1 MAHSPLVARMQSV
14 TAEQGLGRSRK
25 GRDRF
30 VVFAFAAAELLL
42 EADLRGHITFAEGAF
57 PARFGRPA
65 KDFLGQRLTALIAPA
80 DRPAFATALSLLAEQ
95 GRLKPAVIKLADAAA
110 TPFSVAGLRLDDGEA
125 KLVLTFAPLPRE
137 LPGGPLPGGPGLASM
152 AEEILRSG
160 EAGGPV
166 GFLELKGPA
175 GRFEPGI
182 EVNRQI
188 QAELNKQ
195 AGEGAIATELAAGRY
210 GVLPGQMP
218 FDLPSLT
225 AAVADILKDRGVRD
239 VSVGAMAV
247 GLEAEGLNQ
256 IQATR
261 ALRFALAAFARG
273 GNDALEK
280 AGFAGGL
287 AGFLDSA
294 SERATLLRRSIA
306 ERRFRMAFQPI
317 VSLTDRTPH
326 HYEALIRPLQADDT
340 AMSDPGEFVALAEAV
355 GLTEELDWAV
365 VSAVCEAAGAAGGT
379 RVACNLSGLS
389 LQSPKFR
396 EDMKTLLEN
405 TPGMAERLVVE
416 ITETAEIE
424 QEDEAVR
431 MIDLLR
437 EHKIPVC
444 LDDFGAGAAA
454 FRYLRIFKVDY
465 VKVDGIYV
473 ANALQSERDR
483 GFISAMVDLARTV
496 GAQVVAER
504 IETEEE
510 AALMLE
516 LGVRYGQGYLFGRP
530 KMELATRKAGLAWQE
545 EK

>member
-1 MAHSPLVARMQSV
+1 MGNAAPSQK
-14 TAEQGLGRSRK
+14 LGPSSRSK
-25 GRDRF
+25 DRF

-42 EADLRGHITFAEGAF
+42 EADLQGRITFAEGAF
-57 PARFGRPA
+57 RARFGRDA
-65 KDFLGQRLTALIAPA
+65 QEFLGEPVISLVTAA
-80 DRPAFATALSLLAEQ
+80 DRPPLATALALMAEQ
-95 GRLKPAVIKLADAAA
+95 GRLKPAVVKLADQEA
-110 TPFSVAGLRLDDGEA
+110 TAFSVSGLRLGGTNA
-125 KLVLTFAPLPRE
+125 KLVLTLAPLPRE
-137 LPGGPLPGGPGLASM
+137 LPGGPLPGGPGLVSL

-160 EAGGPV
+160 EPGGPV
-166 GFLELKGPA
+166 GFLELSGPA
-175 GRFEPGI
+175 GNFTPAAD
-182 EVNRQI
+182 VNKQI
-188 QAELNKQ
+188 QEKLSQ
-195 AGEGAIATELAAGRY
+195 EAGQGAIATELGDGRY
-210 GVLPGQMP
+210 GLLPGQAP
-218 FDLPSLT
+218 LDLPALT
-225 AAVADILKDRGVRD
+225 AAVAEILKDRGVQD

-247 GLEAEGLNQ
+247 GLEAEGLSPV
-256 IQATR
+256 QATR

-273 GNDALEK
+273 GNDALTK

-294 SERATLLRRSIA
+294 SERAGLLRRSIA

-317 VSLTDRTPH
+317 VALADRTPH
-326 HYEALIRPLQADDT
+326 HYEALIRPLRADD
-340 AMSDPGEFVALAEAV
+340 MAEAV

-396 EDMKTLLEN
+396 EEMRKLLEKA
-405 TPGMAERLVVE
+405 PGMADRLVVE

-424 QEDEAVR
+424 QEEEAIR
-431 MIDLLR
+431 MIALLR
-437 EHKIPVC
+437 EHNIPVC

-454 FRYLRIFKVDY
+454 FRYLRAFNVDY

-483 GFISAMVDLARTV
+483 GFIAAMVDLARTV

-504 IETEEE
+504 IETEAE

-516 LGVRYGQGYLFGRP
+516 LGVKYGQGYLFGKP
-530 KMELATRKAGLAWQE
+530 ELELAARKTGLAWQE

>member
-1 MAHSPLVARMQSV
+1 MPSAAPMQ
-14 TAEQGLGRSRK
+14 GGRLSRNS
-25 GRDRF
+25 RDRF
-30 VVFAFAAAELLL
+30 VVFAFAAAELLVETDL
-42 EADLRGHITFAEGAF
+42 EGRITFAEGAF
-57 PARFGRPA
+57 RARFGRPA
-65 KDFLGQRLTALIAPA
+65 PEFLGKPVASLVAAS
-80 DRPAFATALSLLAEQ
+80 DRPAFATALGLLLEQ
-95 GRLKPAVIKLADAAA
+95 RRLKPAVLKLADDAA
-110 TPFSVAGLRLDDGEA
+110 TAFSVAALRLDDGQS
-125 KLVLTFAPLPRE
+125 KLILTFAPLPRE
-137 LPGGPLPGGPGLASM
+137 LPGGPLPGGPGLASL
-152 AEEILRSG
+152 AEEILRAG
-160 EAGGPV
+160 EPGGPV
-166 GFLELKGPA
+166 GFLELTGPA
-175 GRFEPGI
+175 GRYVPGGD
-182 EVNRQI
+182 VNQEI

-195 AGEGAIATELAAGRY
+195 AGEGAVATELAAGRY
-210 GVLPGQMP
+210 GVLPGQAP

-225 AAVADILKDRGVRD
+225 SAVAEILKDRGVND

-256 IQATR
+256 VQATR

-294 SERATLLRRSIA
+294 SERAATLRRNIA

-317 VSLTDRTPH
+317 VSIADREPH
-326 HYEALIRPLQADDT
+326 HYEALIRPLQADDAT
-340 AMSDPGEFVALAEAV
+340 MSHPGEFVALAEAV

-405 TPGMAERLVVE
+405 TPGMADRLVVE

-424 QEDEAVR
+424 DEDEATR
-431 MIDLLR
+431 MIELLR

-454 FRYLRIFKVDY
+454 FRYLRAFKVDY

-483 GFISAMVDLARTV
+483 GFIAAMVDLARTV

-516 LGVRYGQGYLFGRP
+516 LGVRYGQGYLFGKP
-530 KMELATRKAGLAWQE
+530 KMELAARKAGQAWQE

>member
-1 MAHSPLVARMQSV
+1 MGRSPPDGIMRIV
-14 TAEQGLGRSRK
+14 TASQGLGLSRSS
-25 GRDRF
+25 RDRF
-30 VVFAFAAAELLL
+30 VVFAFAAAELLV
-42 EADLRGHITFAEGAF
+42 ETDLRGRITFAEGAF
-57 PARFGRPA
+57 RARFGRDA
-65 KDFLGQRLTALIAPA
+65 KAFMGNNVISLVAGS
-80 DRPAFATALSLLAEQ
+80 DRPAFDTALSLLAEH
-95 GRLKPAVIKLADAAA
+95 GRLKPTAIKLADDTASA
-110 TPFSVAGLRLDDGEA
+110 FSVAGLRLGDDEDRLA
-125 KLVLTFAPLPRE
+125 LTFAPLPRE

-160 EAGGPV
+160 EPGGPV
-166 GFLELKGPA
+166 GFLELTGPA
-175 GRFEPGI
+175 GRFVPGG
-182 EVNRQI
+182 EVNREI
-188 QAELNKQ
+188 QQELNRQ
-195 AGEGAIATELAAGRY
+195 AGEGAVATELAAGRY
-210 GVLPGQMP
+210 GLLPGQTP
-218 FDLPSLT
+218 LDLPALT
-225 AAVADILKDRGVRD
+225 SAVAEILKDRGVND

-247 GLEAEGLNQ
+247 GLEAEGLSQ
-256 IQATR
+256 VQATR
-261 ALRFALAAFARG
+261 ALRFALAAFAWG

-294 SERATLLRRSIA
+294 SERAALLRRSIA

-317 VSLTDRTPH
+317 VSIADREPH
-326 HYEALIRPLQADDT
+326 HYEALIRPLQADDST
-340 AMSDPGEFVALAEAV
+340 MTHPGEFVALAEAV

-365 VSAVCEAAGAAGGT
+365 MSAVCEAAGAAGGT

-396 EDMKTLLEN
+396 EDMKELLEN

-431 MIDLLR
+431 MIELLR

-454 FRYLRIFKVDY
+454 FRYLRAFKVDY

-483 GFISAMVDLARTV
+483 GFIAAMVDLARTV

-516 LGVRYGQGYLFGRP
+516 LGVRYGQGYLFGKP
-530 KMELATRKAGLAWQE
+530 KMELVAPKAGLPWQK

>member
-1 MAHSPLVARMQSV
+1 MGN
-14 TAEQGLGRSRK
+14 AEPSQKLDPSSRSK
-25 GRDRF
+25 DRF

-42 EADLRGHITFAEGAF
+42 EADLQGRITFAEGAF
-57 PARFGRPA
+57 RARFGRDA
-65 KDFLGQRLTALIAPA
+65 QEFLGEPVISLVTAA
-80 DRPAFATALSLLAEQ
+80 DRPALATALVLMAEQ
-95 GRLKPAVIKLADAAA
+95 GRLKPAVVKLADQEA
-110 TPFSVAGLRLDDGEA
+110 TAFSVSGLRLGGTNA
-125 KLVLTFAPLPRE
+125 KLVLTLAPLPRE
-137 LPGGPLPGGPGLASM
+137 LPGGPLPGGPGLVSL

-160 EAGGPV
+160 EPGGPV
-166 GFLELKGPA
+166 GFLELSGPA
-175 GRFEPGI
+175 GNFTPAAD
-182 EVNRQI
+182 VNKQI
-188 QAELNKQ
+188 QEKLSQ
-195 AGEGAIATELAAGRY
+195 EAGQGAIATELGAGRY
-210 GVLPGQMP
+210 GLLPGQAP
-218 FDLPSLT
+218 LDLPALT
-225 AAVADILKDRGVRD
+225 AAVAEILKDRGVQD

-247 GLEAEGLNQ
+247 GLEAEGLSPV
-256 IQATR
+256 QATR

-273 GNDALEK
+273 GNDALTK

-294 SERATLLRRSIA
+294 SERAGLLRRSIA

-317 VSLTDRTPH
+317 VALADRTPH
-326 HYEALIRPLQADDT
+326 HYEALIRPLQADDM
-340 AMSDPGEFVALAEAV
+340 ALSHPGEFVALAEAV

-396 EDMKTLLEN
+396 EEMRKLLEK
-405 TPGMAERLVVE
+405 TPGMADRLVVE

-424 QEDEAVR
+424 QEDEAIR
-431 MIDLLR
+431 MIALLR
-437 EHKIPVC
+437 EHNIPVC

-454 FRYLRIFKVDY
+454 FRYLRAFNVDY

-483 GFISAMVDLARTV
+483 GFIAAMVDLARTV

-504 IETEEE
+504 IETEAE

-516 LGVRYGQGYLFGRP
+516 LGVKYGQGYLFGKP
-530 KMELATRKAGLAWQE
+530 ELELAARKTGLAWQE

>member
-1 MAHSPLVARMQSV
+1 MQSV
-14 TAEQGLGRSRK
+14 TALQGLGQSRRSK
-25 GRDRF
+25 DRF

-42 EADLRGHITFAEGAF
+42 EADLSGHITFAEGAF

-65 KDFLGQRLTALIAPA
+65 QDFLGKRLTSLIVPS
-80 DRPAFATALSLLAEQ
+80 DRPAFATALGLLAEQ
-95 GRLKPAVIKLADAAA
+95 GRLKPAVIKLADSAA

-137 LPGGPLPGGPGLASM
+137 LPGGPLPSGPGLASM

-160 EAGGPV
+160 NVGGPV
-166 GFLELKGPA
+166 GFLELKGPE
-175 GRFEPGI
+175 GHFVPGG
-182 EVNRQI
+182 EVNREI
-188 QAELNKQ
+188 QAELNRQ

-210 GVLPGQMP
+210 GVLPGQVP

-225 AAVADILKDRGVRD
+225 AAVAEILKDRGVRD

-317 VSLTDRTPH
+317 VSLTDRAPH

-340 AMSDPGEFVALAEAV
+340 AMPDPGEFVALAEAV

-396 EDMKTLLEN
+396 ENIKTLLEN

-431 MIDLLR
+431 MIELLR

-454 FRYLRIFKVDY
+454 FRYLRAFRVDY

-483 GFISAMVDLARTV
+483 GFIAAMVDLARTV

-504 IETEEE
+504 VETEEE

-516 LGVRYGQGYLFGRP
+516 LGVRYGQGYLFGKP
-530 KMELATRKAGLAWQE
+530 KMELAARKAGHTWQE

>member
-1 MAHSPLVARMQSV
+1 MGSAVSQHGPVSSHR
-14 TAEQGLGRSRK
+14 T
-25 GRDRF
+25 RDRF

-42 EADLRGHITFAEGAF
+42 EADLSGHITFAEGAF
-57 PARFGRPA
+57 RARFGRDA
-65 KDFLGQRLTALIAPA
+65 KEFLGKPVTSLVALT
-80 DRPAFATALSLLAEQ
+80 DRPAFATAVGLMAEQ
-95 GRLKPAVIKLADAAA
+95 GRLKPTALKLSDDSA
-110 TPFSVAGLRLDDGEA
+110 TAFSVAGLKLGGADA
-125 KLVLTFAPLPRE
+125 KLVLTFAPLPNE
-137 LPGGPLPGGPGLASM
+137 LPGGPLPGGPGLASL
-152 AEEILRSG
+152 AEEMLRTGEPSG
-160 EAGGPV
+160 AV
-166 GFLELKGPA
+166 GFLELTGPA
-175 GRFEPGI
+175 GPFVPGG
-182 EVNRQI
+182 EVNREI
-188 QAELNKQ
+188 QQELNRQ
-195 AGEGAIATELAAGRY
+195 AGEGAVATEFGAGRY
-210 GVLPGQMP
+210 GVLPGQAP
-218 FDLPSLT
+218 FDLPALT
-225 AAVADILKDRGVRD
+225 SAVADILKDRGVND

-256 IQATR
+256 VQATR

-294 SERATLLRRSIA
+294 SERAAVLRRSIA
-306 ERRFRMAFQPI
+306 GRRFRMAFQPI
-317 VSLTDRTPH
+317 VAIADRSPH

-340 AMSDPGEFVALAEAV
+340 ALSHPGEFVALAEAV

-365 VSAVCEAAGAAGGT
+365 VTAVCEAAGAAGGT

-389 LQSPKFR
+389 LQSPKFHA
-396 EDMKTLLEN
+396 DMKELLEN
-405 TPGMAERLVVE
+405 TPGIAERLVVE

-424 QEDEAVR
+424 NEHEAVR
-431 MIDLLR
+431 MIELLR
-437 EHKIPVC
+437 EHQIPVC

-454 FRYLRIFKVDY
+454 FRYLRAFKVDY

-483 GFISAMVDLARTV
+483 GFIAAMVDLARTV

-504 IETEEE
+504 IETEAE

-530 KMELATRKAGLAWQE
+530 KMELASRKAGLTWQGA
-545 EK
+545 K

>member
-1 MAHSPLVARMQSV
+1 M
-14 TAEQGLGRSRK
+14 
-25 GRDRF
+25 
-30 VVFAFAAAELLL
+30 VFAFAAAELLI
-42 EADLRGHITFAEGAF
+42 EADVRGRIIFAEGAF
-57 PARFGRPA
+57 RARFGRPA
-65 KDFLGQRLTALIAPA
+65 QDFVGQRLISLIAPS

-95 GRLKPAVIKLADAAA
+95 GRLKPAVIKLADAGA
-110 TPFSVAGLRLDDGEA
+110 TAFSVAGLKLEDDEGRLA
-125 KLVLTFAPLPRE
+125 LTFAPLPRE

-160 EAGGPV
+160 EPGARV
-166 GFLELKGPA
+166 GFLELKGPE
-175 GRFEPGI
+175 GRFVPGG
-182 EVNRQI
+182 EVNREI
-188 QAELNKQ
+188 QAELSKQ
-195 AGEGAIATELAAGRY
+195 AGEGAVATELAAGRY

-225 AAVADILKDRGVRD
+225 SAVAEILKDRGVRD

-294 SERATLLRRSIA
+294 SERATALRRSIA

-317 VSLTDRTPH
+317 VALSDRSPH
-326 HYEALIRPLQADDT
+326 HYEALIRPLQADDS
-340 AMSDPGEFVALAEAV
+340 AMSHPGEFVALAEAV

-396 EDMKTLLEN
+396 EDMKELLEN

-431 MIDLLR
+431 MIELLR
-437 EHKIPVC
+437 EHRIPVC

-454 FRYLRIFKVDY
+454 FRYLRAFKVDY

-483 GFISAMVDLARTV
+483 GFIAAMVDLARTV

-516 LGVRYGQGYLFGRP
+516 LGVRYGQGYLFGKP
-530 KMELATRKAGLAWQE
+530 KMELATRKAGQAWQE

>member
-1 MAHSPLVARMQSV
+1 M
-14 TAEQGLGRSRK
+14 
-25 GRDRF
+25 
-30 VVFAFAAAELLL
+30 VFAFAAAELLL
-42 EADLRGHITFAEGAF
+42 EADLHGKITFAEGAF
-57 PARFGRPA
+57 RARYGRDAQEFIGKPITSLVA
-65 KDFLGQRLTALIAPA
+65 AG
-80 DRPAFATALSLLAEQ
+80 DRPAFATALALLMEQ
-95 GRLKPAVIKLADAAA
+95 GRLKPAAIKLADHDA
-110 TPFSVAGLRLDDGEA
+110 TAFSVAGLRLGEAEA

-137 LPGGPLPGGPGLASM
+137 LPGGPLPSGPGLASL
-152 AEEILRSG
+152 AEELLRSG
-160 EAGGPV
+160 EPGGPV
-166 GFLELKGPA
+166 GFLELSGPA
-175 GRFEPGI
+175 GNFAPAPD
-182 EVNRQI
+182 VNKQI
-188 QAELNKQ
+188 QERLNQ
-195 AGEGAIATELAAGRY
+195 EAGEGAVATELADGRY
-210 GVLPGQMP
+210 GLLPGQTP
-218 FDLPSLT
+218 LDLPALT
-225 AAVADILKDRGVRD
+225 AAVAEILKDRGVRD

-247 GLEAEGLNQ
+247 GLEAEGLNPL
-256 IQATR
+256 QATR

-294 SERATLLRRSIA
+294 AERAALLRRSIA
-306 ERRFRMAFQPI
+306 KRRFRMAFQPI
-317 VSLTDRTPH
+317 VALADRTPH
-326 HYEALIRPLQADDT
+326 HYEALIRPLQADDE
-340 AMSDPGEFVALAEAV
+340 ALSHPGEFVALAEAV

-365 VSAVCEAAGAAGGT
+365 VSAVCDAAGAAGGT

-396 EDMKTLLEN
+396 EDMKALLEN
-405 TPGMAERLVVE
+405 TPGIAERLVVE

-431 MIDLLR
+431 MIELLR
-437 EHKIPVC
+437 EHDIPVC

-454 FRYLRIFKVDY
+454 FRYLRAFKVDY

-483 GFISAMVDLARTV
+483 GFISAMVDLAKTV

-504 IETEEE
+504 IETEAE

-516 LGVRYGQGYLFGRP
+516 LGVRYGQGYLFGKP
-530 KMELATRKAGLAWQE
+530 EMELASRRTGLTWQE

>member
-1 MAHSPLVARMQSV
+1 MGRSPPDGIMRIV
-14 TAEQGLGRSRK
+14 TASQGLGLSRSS
-25 GRDRF
+25 RDRF
-30 VVFAFAAAELLL
+30 VVFAFAAAELLV
-42 EADLRGHITFAEGAF
+42 ETDLRGRITFAEGAF
-57 PARFGRPA
+57 RARFGRDA
-65 KDFLGQRLTALIAPA
+65 KAFMGNNVISLVAGS
-80 DRPAFATALSLLAEQ
+80 DRPAFATALSLLAEH
-95 GRLKPAVIKLADAAA
+95 GRLKPTVIKLADDTASA
-110 TPFSVAGLRLDDGEA
+110 FSVAGLRLGDDEDRLA
-125 KLVLTFAPLPRE
+125 LTFAPLPRE

-160 EAGGPV
+160 EPGGPV
-166 GFLELKGPA
+166 GFLELTGPA
-175 GRFEPGI
+175 GRFVPGG
-182 EVNRQI
+182 EVNREI
-188 QAELNKQ
+188 QQELNRQ
-195 AGEGAIATELAAGRY
+195 AGEGAVATELAAGRY
-210 GVLPGQMP
+210 GLLPGQTP
-218 FDLPSLT
+218 LDLPALT
-225 AAVADILKDRGVRD
+225 SAVAEILKDRGVND

-247 GLEAEGLNQ
+247 GLEAEGLSQ
-256 IQATR
+256 VQATR

-294 SERATLLRRSIA
+294 SERAALLRRSIA

-317 VSLTDRTPH
+317 VSIANREPH
-326 HYEALIRPLQADDT
+326 HYEALIRPLQADDST
-340 AMSDPGEFVALAEAV
+340 MTHPGEFVALAEAV

-365 VSAVCEAAGAAGGT
+365 MSAVCEAAGAAGGT

-396 EDMKTLLEN
+396 EDMKELLEN

-431 MIDLLR
+431 MIELLR

-454 FRYLRIFKVDY
+454 FRYLRAFKVDY

-483 GFISAMVDLARTV
+483 GFIAAMVDLARTV

-516 LGVRYGQGYLFGRP
+516 LGVRYGQGYLFGKP
-530 KMELATRKAGLAWQE
+530 KMELAARKAGHTWQE

>member
-1 MAHSPLVARMQSV
+1 MRIV
-14 TAEQGLGRSRK
+14 TASQGLGLSRRS
-25 GRDRF
+25 RDRF
-30 VVFAFAAAELLL
+30 VVFAFAAAELLV
-42 EADLRGHITFAEGAF
+42 ETDLRGRITFAEGAF
-57 PARFGRPA
+57 RARFGRDA
-65 KDFLGQRLTALIAPA
+65 KAFMGNNVISLVAGS
-80 DRPAFATALSLLAEQ
+80 DRPAFATALSLLAEH
-95 GRLKPAVIKLADAAA
+95 GRLKPAVIKLADDTASA
-110 TPFSVAGLRLDDGEA
+110 FSVAGLRLGDDEDRLA
-125 KLVLTFAPLPRE
+125 LTFAPLPRE

-160 EAGGPV
+160 EPGGPV
-166 GFLELKGPA
+166 GFLELTGPA
-175 GRFEPGI
+175 GRFVPGG
-182 EVNRQI
+182 EVNREI
-188 QAELNKQ
+188 QQELNRQ
-195 AGEGAIATELAAGRY
+195 AGEGAVATELAAGRY
-210 GVLPGQMP
+210 GLLPGQTP
-218 FDLPSLT
+218 LDLPALT
-225 AAVADILKDRGVRD
+225 SAVAEILKDRGVND

-247 GLEAEGLNQ
+247 GLEAEGLSQ
-256 IQATR
+256 VQATR

-294 SERATLLRRSIA
+294 SERAALLRRSIA

-317 VSLTDRTPH
+317 VSIADREPH
-326 HYEALIRPLQADDT
+326 HYEALIRPLQADDST
-340 AMSDPGEFVALAEAV
+340 MTHPGEFVALAEAV

-365 VSAVCEAAGAAGGT
+365 MSAVCEAAGAAGGT

-396 EDMKTLLEN
+396 EDMKELLEN

-431 MIDLLR
+431 MIELLR

-454 FRYLRIFKVDY
+454 FRYLRAFKVDY

-483 GFISAMVDLARTV
+483 GFIAAMVDLARTV

-516 LGVRYGQGYLFGRP
+516 LGVRYGQGYLFGKP
-530 KMELATRKAGLAWQE
+530 KMELVARKAGLPWQK

>member
-1 MAHSPLVARMQSV
+1 
-14 TAEQGLGRSRK
+14 
-25 GRDRF
+25 
-30 VVFAFAAAELLL
+30 VVFAFAAAELLI
-42 EADLRGHITFAEGAF
+42 EADPSGQITFAEGAF
-57 PARFGRPA
+57 PARFGCEA
-65 KDFLGQRLTALIAPA
+65 QEFLGKPVTSLVAPS
-80 DRPAFATALSLLAEQ
+80 DRPAFATALGLLAEH
-95 GRLKPAVIKLADAAA
+95 GRLKPTALKLADDAASA
-110 TPFSVAGLRLDDGEA
+110 FSAAGLRLGEDEA

-152 AEEILRSG
+152 AEEILRTG
-160 EAGGPV
+160 EPGGPV
-166 GFLELKGPA
+166 GFLELTGPA
-175 GRFEPGI
+175 GRFVPGG
-182 EVNRQI
+182 EVNREI
-188 QAELNKQ
+188 QEKLNQ
-195 AGEGAIATELAAGRY
+195 EAGEGAVATELAAGRY
-210 GVLPGQMP
+210 GLLPGQAP
-218 FDLPSLT
+218 LDLPALK
-225 AAVADILKDRGVRD
+225 AAVTELLESRGVSD
-239 VSVGAMAV
+239 VSVDTMAL
-247 GLEAEGLNQ
+247 GLEADGLNPV
-256 IQATR
+256 QATR

-294 SERATLLRRSIA
+294 SERAASLRRSIA

-317 VSLTDRTPH
+317 VSLADREPH
-326 HYEALIRPLQADDT
+326 HYEALIRPLQADDL
-340 AMSDPGEFVALAEAV
+340 ALSHPGEFVALAEAV

-396 EDMKTLLEN
+396 EEMKTLLEN

-431 MIDLLR
+431 MIELLR

-454 FRYLRIFKVDY
+454 FRYLRAFKVDY

-483 GFISAMVDLARTV
+483 GFITAMVDLARTV

-516 LGVRYGQGYLFGRP
+516 LGVRYGQGYLFGKP
-530 KMELATRKAGLAWQE
+530 KMELAVRKAGLPWQE

>member
-1 MAHSPLVARMQSV
+1 M
-14 TAEQGLGRSRK
+14 
-25 GRDRF
+25 
-30 VVFAFAAAELLL
+30 VFAFAAAELLI
-42 EADLRGHITFAEGAF
+42 EADLRGRIIFAEGAF

-65 KDFLGQRLTALIAPA
+65 QNFIGQRVISLVAPS
-80 DRPAFATALSLLAEQ
+80 DRPAFATALGLLAEQ
-95 GRLKPAVIKLADAAA
+95 GRLKPAVIKLADPNA
-110 TPFSVAGLRLDDGEA
+110 TAFSVAGLRLDDEGA
-125 KLVLTFAPLPRE
+125 KLALTFAPLPRE

-152 AEEILRSG
+152 AEEILRTG
-160 EAGGPV
+160 EPGGPV

-175 GRFEPGI
+175 GRFVPAS
-182 EVNRQI
+182 EVNREI

-195 AGEGAIATELAAGRY
+195 AGEGAVATELAAGRY
-210 GVLPGQMP
+210 GVLPGQTP

-225 AAVADILKDRGVRD
+225 SAVAEILKDRGVKD

-247 GLEAEGLNQ
+247 GLEAQGLSQ
-256 IQATR
+256 VQATR
-261 ALRFALAAFARG
+261 ALRFALSAFARG

-280 AGFAGGL
+280 AGFNGGL

-294 SERATLLRRSIA
+294 SQRAMMLRRNIA

-317 VSLTDRTPH
+317 VALADRKPH

-340 AMSDPGEFVALAEAV
+340 TMAHPGEFVALAEAV

-365 VSAVCEAAGAAGGT
+365 LKAVWEAAANAGGT

-396 EDMKTLLEN
+396 EDMKELLGN

-424 QEDEAVR
+424 DEDEAAR
-431 MIDLLR
+431 MIALLR
-437 EHKIPVC
+437 EHSIPVC

-454 FRYLRIFKVDY
+454 FRYLRAFKVDY

-483 GFISAMVDLARTV
+483 GFIAAMVDLARTV

-504 IETEEE
+504 IETESE

-516 LGVRYGQGYLFGRP
+516 LGVRYGQGYLFGKP
-530 KMELATRKAGLAWQE
+530 KMELASRQAGLAWQE
-545 EK
+545 DT

>member
-1 MAHSPLVARMQSV
+1 MGRSPPDGIMRIV
-14 TAEQGLGRSRK
+14 TASQGLGLSRSS
-25 GRDRF
+25 RDRF
-30 VVFAFAAAELLL
+30 VVFAFAAAELLV
-42 EADLRGHITFAEGAF
+42 ETDLRGRITFAEGAF
-57 PARFGRPA
+57 RARFGRDA
-65 KDFLGQRLTALIAPA
+65 KAFMGNNVISLVAGS
-80 DRPAFATALSLLAEQ
+80 DRPAFATALSLLAEH
-95 GRLKPAVIKLADAAA
+95 GRLKPAVIKLADDAASA
-110 TPFSVAGLRLDDGEA
+110 FSVAGLRLGDDEDRLA
-125 KLVLTFAPLPRE
+125 LTFAPLPRE

-160 EAGGPV
+160 EPGGPV
-166 GFLELKGPA
+166 GFLELTGPA
-175 GRFEPGI
+175 GRFVPGG
-182 EVNRQI
+182 EVNREI
-188 QAELNKQ
+188 QQELNRQ
-195 AGEGAIATELAAGRY
+195 AGEGAVATELAAGRY
-210 GVLPGQMP
+210 GLLPGQTP
-218 FDLPSLT
+218 LDLPALT
-225 AAVADILKDRGVRD
+225 SAVAEILKDRGVND

-247 GLEAEGLNQ
+247 GLEAEGLSQ
-256 IQATR
+256 VQATR

-294 SERATLLRRSIA
+294 SERAALLRRSIA

-317 VSLTDRTPH
+317 VSIADREPH
-326 HYEALIRPLQADDT
+326 HYEALIRPLQADDST
-340 AMSDPGEFVALAEAV
+340 MTHPGEFVALAEAV

-365 VSAVCEAAGAAGGT
+365 MSAVCEAAGAAGGT

-396 EDMKTLLEN
+396 EDMKELLEN

-431 MIDLLR
+431 MIELLR

-454 FRYLRIFKVDY
+454 FRYLRAFKVDY

-483 GFISAMVDLARTV
+483 GFIAAMVDLARTV

-516 LGVRYGQGYLFGRP
+516 LGVRYGQGYLFGKP
-530 KMELATRKAGLAWQE
+530 KMELVARKAGLPWQK

>member
-1 MAHSPLVARMQSV
+1 MDSAVPLQQFNMPR
-14 TAEQGLGRSRK
+14 RSK
-25 GRDRF
+25 GRF
-30 VVFAFAAAELLL
+30 VVFAFASAELLV
-42 EADLRGHITFAEGAF
+42 ETDLRGRISFAEGAF
-57 PARFGRPA
+57 RARFGQEAQR
-65 KDFLGQRLTALIAPA
+65 FLGQPVISLVAPA
-80 DRPAFATALSLLAEQ
+80 DRPAFATALGLLSEQ
-95 GRLKPAVIKLADAAA
+95 GRLKPAALKLADEANTA
-110 TPFSVAGLRLDDGEA
+110 FSVAGLRLSDGDA

-137 LPGGPLPGGPGLASM
+137 LPGGPLPGGPGLASL
-152 AEEILRSG
+152 AEEMLRSG
-160 EAGGPV
+160 EPGGPV
-166 GFLELKGPA
+166 GFLELTGPA
-175 GRFEPGI
+175 GRYVPGGD
-182 EVNRQI
+182 VNQEI

-195 AGEGAIATELAAGRY
+195 AGEGAVATELAAGRY
-210 GVLPGQMP
+210 GVLPGQAP
-218 FDLPSLT
+218 FDLPALT
-225 AAVADILKDRGVRD
+225 SAVAEILKDRGVND

-247 GLEAEGLNQ
+247 GLEAEGLSPV
-256 IQATR
+256 QATR

-294 SERATLLRRSIA
+294 SERANLLRRSIA

-317 VSLTDRTPH
+317 VSLSDRAPH
-326 HYEALIRPLQADDT
+326 HYEALIRPRQADDM
-340 AMSDPGEFVALAEAV
+340 AMSHPGEFVALAEAV

-396 EDMKTLLEN
+396 EEMKTLLEN

-424 QEDEAVR
+424 DETEAVR
-431 MIDLLR
+431 MIQLLR

-454 FRYLRIFKVDY
+454 FRYLRAFKVDY

-483 GFISAMVDLARTV
+483 GFIAAMVDLARTV
-496 GAQVVAER
+496 DAQVVAER

-510 AALMLE
+510 AALMLQ
-516 LGVRYGQGYLFGRP
+516 LGVRYGQGYLFGKP
-530 KMELATRKAGLAWQE
+530 QMELAVRKAGLAWQE

>member
-1 MAHSPLVARMQSV
+1 
-14 TAEQGLGRSRK
+14 
-25 GRDRF
+25 
-30 VVFAFAAAELLL
+30 LL
-42 EADLRGHITFAEGAF
+42 
-57 PARFGRPA
+57 
-65 KDFLGQRLTALIAPA
+65 
-80 DRPAFATALSLLAEQ
+80 EQ
-95 GRLKPAVIKLADAAA
+95 GRLRPAAVKLADDAGTA
-110 TPFSVAGLRLDDGEA
+110 FSVAGLRLGEGAA
-125 KLVLTFAPLPRE
+125 KLALTFAPLPRE
-137 LPGGPLPGGPGLASM
+137 LPGGPLPGGPGLASL
-152 AEEILRSG
+152 AEELLRTG
-160 EAGGPV
+160 EPGGPV
-166 GFLELKGPA
+166 GFLELTGPA
-175 GRFEPGI
+175 GRFAPGI

-188 QAELNKQ
+188 QEELNRK
-195 AGEGAIATELAAGRY
+195 AGEGAVATELSAGRY

-218 FDLPSLT
+218 FDLPALT
-225 AAVADILKDRGVRD
+225 SAVAEILKDRGVQD

-247 GLEAEGLNQ
+247 GLEAQGLSQ

-261 ALRFALAAFARG
+261 ALRFALSAFARG
-273 GNDALEK
+273 GNAALEK

-294 SERATLLRRSIA
+294 SERANLLRRSIA

-317 VSLTDRTPH
+317 VSLSDRAPH

-340 AMSDPGEFVALAEAV
+340 AMSHPGEFVALAEAV

-396 EDMKTLLEN
+396 EDIKHLLEN

-424 QEDEAVR
+424 QENEAAQ
-431 MIDLLR
+431 MIELLR
-437 EHKIPVC
+437 EHRIPVC

-454 FRYLRIFKVDY
+454 FRYLRAFRVDY

-483 GFISAMVDLARTV
+483 GFIAAMVDLARTV

-510 AALMLE
+510 AALMLQ
-516 LGVRYGQGYLFGRP
+516 LGVRYGQGYLFGKP
-530 KMELATRKAGLAWQE
+530 KMELAVRKAGQAWQE
-545 EK
+545 GK

>member
-1 MAHSPLVARMQSV
+1 MGRSPPDGIMRIV
-14 TAEQGLGRSRK
+14 TASQGLGLSRSS
-25 GRDRF
+25 RDRF
-30 VVFAFAAAELLL
+30 VVFAFAAAELLV
-42 EADLRGHITFAEGAF
+42 ETDLRGRITFAEGAF
-57 PARFGRPA
+57 RARFGRDA
-65 KDFLGQRLTALIAPA
+65 KAFMGNNVISLVAGS
-80 DRPAFATALSLLAEQ
+80 DRPAFATALSLLAEH
-95 GRLKPAVIKLADAAA
+95 GRLKPAVIKLADDTASA
-110 TPFSVAGLRLDDGEA
+110 FSVAGLRLGDDEDRLA
-125 KLVLTFAPLPRE
+125 LTFAPLPRE

-160 EAGGPV
+160 EPGGPV
-166 GFLELKGPA
+166 GFLELTGPA
-175 GRFEPGI
+175 GRFVPGG
-182 EVNRQI
+182 EVNREIPQ
-188 QAELNKQ
+188 ELNRQ
-195 AGEGAIATELAAGRY
+195 AGEGAVATELAAGRY
-210 GVLPGQMP
+210 GLLPGQTP
-218 FDLPSLT
+218 LDLPALT
-225 AAVADILKDRGVRD
+225 SAVAEILKDRGVND

-247 GLEAEGLNQ
+247 GLEAEGLSQ
-256 IQATR
+256 VQATR

-294 SERATLLRRSIA
+294 SERAALLRRSIA

-317 VSLTDRTPH
+317 VSIADREPH
-326 HYEALIRPLQADDT
+326 HYEALIRPLQADDST
-340 AMSDPGEFVALAEAV
+340 MTHPGEFVALAEAV

-365 VSAVCEAAGAAGGT
+365 MSAVCEAAGAAGGT

-396 EDMKTLLEN
+396 EDMKELLEN

-431 MIDLLR
+431 MIELLR

-454 FRYLRIFKVDY
+454 FRYLRAFKVDY

-483 GFISAMVDLARTV
+483 GFIAAMVDLARTV

-516 LGVRYGQGYLFGRP
+516 LGVRYGQGYLFGKP
-530 KMELATRKAGLAWQE
+530 KMELVARKAGLPWQK

>member
-1 MAHSPLVARMQSV
+1 MESAVPLQQLASSR
-14 TAEQGLGRSRK
+14 RSK
-25 GRDRF
+25 DRF
-30 VVFAFAAAELLL
+30 VVFAFAAAELLV
-42 EADLRGHITFAEGAF
+42 ETDLRGQISFAEGAF
-57 PARFGRPA
+57 PARFGRA
-65 KDFLGQRLTALIAPA
+65 GEDFIGQPVIALVAPS
-80 DRPAFATALSLLAEQ
+80 DRPAFATALALLSEH
-95 GRLKPAVIKLADAAA
+95 GRLKPAVIKLADEEA
-110 TPFSVAGLRLDDGEA
+110 TAFSVAGLRLGDAAA

-160 EAGGPV
+160 EPGGPV
-166 GFLELKGPA
+166 GFLELTGPL
-175 GRFEPGI
+175 GRFVPGG
-182 EVNRQI
+182 EVNREI
-188 QAELNKQ
+188 QEELNRQ
-195 AGEGAIATELAAGRY
+195 AGEGAVATELAAGRY
-210 GVLPGQMP
+210 GLLPGQAP
-218 FDLPSLT
+218 LDLPTLT
-225 AAVADILKDRGVRD
+225 SAVAEILKERGVND

-247 GLEAEGLNQ
+247 GLEAEGLSQ
-256 IQATR
+256 VQATR

-294 SERATLLRRSIA
+294 SERAAVLRRSIA

-317 VSLTDRTPH
+317 VSIADRTPH
-326 HYEALIRPLQADDT
+326 HYEALIRPLQADDS
-340 AMSDPGEFVALAEAV
+340 AMSHPGEFVALAEAV

-396 EDMKTLLEN
+396 EDMKALLEN

-431 MIDLLR
+431 MIELLR

-454 FRYLRIFKVDY
+454 FRYLRAFKVDY

-483 GFISAMVDLARTV
+483 GFIAAMVDLARTV

-516 LGVRYGQGYLFGRP
+516 LGVRYGQGYLFGKP
-530 KMELATRKAGLAWQE
+530 KMELAARKAGQPWQE

>member
-1 MAHSPLVARMQSV
+1 MMRSG
-14 TAEQGLGRSRK
+14 TALQGLDLSRSS
-25 GRDRF
+25 RDRF
-30 VVFAFAAAELLL
+30 VVFAFAAAELLI
-42 EADLRGHITFAEGAF
+42 EADLRGRIIFAEGAF

-65 KDFLGQRLTALIAPA
+65 QNFIGQRVISLVAPS
-80 DRPAFATALSLLAEQ
+80 DRPAFATALGLLAEQ
-95 GRLKPAVIKLADAAA
+95 GRLKPAVIKLADPNA
-110 TPFSVAGLRLDDGEA
+110 TAFSVAGLRLDDEGA
-125 KLVLTFAPLPRE
+125 KLALTFAPLPRE

-152 AEEILRSG
+152 AEEILRTG
-160 EAGGPV
+160 EPGGPV

-175 GRFEPGI
+175 GRFVPAS
-182 EVNRQI
+182 EVNREI

-195 AGEGAIATELAAGRY
+195 AGEGAVATELAAGRY
-210 GVLPGQMP
+210 GVLPGQTP

-225 AAVADILKDRGVRD
+225 SAVAEILKDRGVKD

-247 GLEAEGLNQ
+247 GLEAQGLSQ
-256 IQATR
+256 VQATR
-261 ALRFALAAFARG
+261 ALRFALSAFARG

-280 AGFAGGL
+280 AGFDGGL

-294 SERATLLRRSIA
+294 SQRAMMLRRNIA

-317 VSLTDRTPH
+317 VALADRKPH

-340 AMSDPGEFVALAEAV
+340 TMAHPGEFVALAEAV

-365 VSAVCEAAGAAGGT
+365 LKAVWEAAANAGGT

-396 EDMKTLLEN
+396 ADMKELLGN

-424 QEDEAVR
+424 DEDEAAR
-431 MIDLLR
+431 MIALLR
-437 EHKIPVC
+437 EHSIPVC

-454 FRYLRIFKVDY
+454 FRYLRAFKVDY

-483 GFISAMVDLARTV
+483 GFIAAMVDLARTV

-504 IETEEE
+504 IETESE

-516 LGVRYGQGYLFGRP
+516 LGVRYGQGYLFGKP
-530 KMELATRKAGLAWQE
+530 KMELASRQAGLAWQE
-545 EK
+545 DT

>member
-1 MAHSPLVARMQSV
+1 MMRSG
-14 TAEQGLGRSRK
+14 TALQGLDLSRSS
-25 GRDRF
+25 RDRF
-30 VVFAFAAAELLL
+30 VVFAFAAAELLI
-42 EADLRGHITFAEGAF
+42 EADLRGRIIFAEGAF

-65 KDFLGQRLTALIAPA
+65 QNFIGQRVISLVAPS
-80 DRPAFATALSLLAEQ
+80 DRPAFATALGLLAEQ
-95 GRLKPAVIKLADAAA
+95 GRLKPAVIKLADPNA
-110 TPFSVAGLRLDDGEA
+110 TAFSVAGLRLDDEGA
-125 KLVLTFAPLPRE
+125 KLALTFAPLPRE

-152 AEEILRSG
+152 AEEILRTG
-160 EAGGPV
+160 EPGGPV

-175 GRFEPGI
+175 GRFVPAS
-182 EVNRQI
+182 EVNREI

-195 AGEGAIATELAAGRY
+195 AGEGAVATELAAGRY
-210 GVLPGQMP
+210 GVLPGQTP

-225 AAVADILKDRGVRD
+225 SAVAEILKDRGVKD

-247 GLEAEGLNQ
+247 GLEAQGLSQ
-256 IQATR
+256 VQATR
-261 ALRFALAAFARG
+261 ALRFALSAFARG

-280 AGFAGGL
+280 AGFNGGL

-294 SERATLLRRSIA
+294 SERATALRRNIA

-317 VSLTDRTPH
+317 VALADRKPH

-340 AMSDPGEFVALAEAV
+340 TMAHPGEFVALAEAV

-365 VSAVCEAAGAAGGT
+365 LKAVWEAAANAGGT

-396 EDMKTLLEN
+396 ADMKELLGN

-424 QEDEAVR
+424 DEDEAAR
-431 MIDLLR
+431 MIALLR
-437 EHKIPVC
+437 EHSIPVC

-454 FRYLRIFKVDY
+454 FRYLRAFKVDY

-483 GFISAMVDLARTV
+483 GFIAAMVDLARTV

-504 IETEEE
+504 IETESE

-516 LGVRYGQGYLFGRP
+516 LGVRYGQGYLFGKP
-530 KMELATRKAGLAWQE
+530 KMELASRQAGLAWQE
-545 EK
+545 DT

>member
-1 MAHSPLVARMQSV
+1 MGRSPPDGIMRIV
-14 TAEQGLGRSRK
+14 TASQGLGLSRSS
-25 GRDRF
+25 RDRF
-30 VVFAFAAAELLL
+30 VVFAFAAAELLV
-42 EADLRGHITFAEGAF
+42 ETDLRGRITFAEGAF
-57 PARFGRPA
+57 RARFGRDA
-65 KDFLGQRLTALIAPA
+65 KAFMGNNVISLVAGS
-80 DRPAFATALSLLAEQ
+80 DRPAFATALSLLAEH
-95 GRLKPAVIKLADAAA
+95 GRLKPAVIKLADDTASA
-110 TPFSVAGLRLDDGEA
+110 FSVAGLRLGDDEDRLA
-125 KLVLTFAPLPRE
+125 LTFAPLPRE

-160 EAGGPV
+160 EPGGPV
-166 GFLELKGPA
+166 GFLELTGPA
-175 GRFEPGI
+175 GRFVPGG
-182 EVNRQI
+182 EVNREI
-188 QAELNKQ
+188 QQELNRQ
-195 AGEGAIATELAAGRY
+195 AGEGAVATELAAGRY
-210 GVLPGQMP
+210 GLLPGQTP
-218 FDLPSLT
+218 LDLPALT
-225 AAVADILKDRGVRD
+225 SAVAEILKDRGVND

-247 GLEAEGLNQ
+247 GLEAEGLSQ
-256 IQATR
+256 VQATR

-294 SERATLLRRSIA
+294 SERAALLRRSIA

-317 VSLTDRTPH
+317 VSIADREPH
-326 HYEALIRPLQADDT
+326 HYEALIRPLQADDST
-340 AMSDPGEFVALAEAV
+340 MTHPGEFVALAEAV

-365 VSAVCEAAGAAGGT
+365 MSAVCEAAGAAGGT

-396 EDMKTLLEN
+396 EDMKELLEN

-431 MIDLLR
+431 MIELLR

-454 FRYLRIFKVDY
+454 FRYLRAFKVDY

-483 GFISAMVDLARTV
+483 GFIAAMVDLARTV

-516 LGVRYGQGYLFGRP
+516 LGVRYGQGYLFGKP
-530 KMELATRKAGLAWQE
+530 KMELVARKAGLPWQK

>member
-1 MAHSPLVARMQSV
+1 
-14 TAEQGLGRSRK
+14 
-25 GRDRF
+25 
-30 VVFAFAAAELLL
+30 
-42 EADLRGHITFAEGAF
+42 
-57 PARFGRPA
+57 
-65 KDFLGQRLTALIAPA
+65 
-80 DRPAFATALSLLAEQ
+80 
-95 GRLKPAVIKLADAAA
+95 
-110 TPFSVAGLRLDDGEA
+110 
-125 KLVLTFAPLPRE
+125 
-137 LPGGPLPGGPGLASM
+137 
-152 AEEILRSG
+152 
-160 EAGGPV
+160 
-166 GFLELKGPA
+166 
-175 GRFEPGI
+175 
-182 EVNRQI
+182 
-188 QAELNKQ
+188 
-195 AGEGAIATELAAGRY
+195 
-210 GVLPGQMP
+210 
-218 FDLPSLT
+218 
-225 AAVADILKDRGVRD
+225 
-239 VSVGAMAV
+239 MAV
-247 GLEAEGLNQ
+247 GLEAEGLSQ
-256 IQATR
+256 VQATR

-294 SERATLLRRSIA
+294 SERAALLRRSIA

-317 VSLTDRTPH
+317 VSIADREPH
-326 HYEALIRPLQADDT
+326 HYEALIRPLQADDST
-340 AMSDPGEFVALAEAV
+340 MTHPGEFVALAEAV

-365 VSAVCEAAGAAGGT
+365 MSAVCEAAGAAGGT

-396 EDMKTLLEN
+396 EDMKELLEN

-431 MIDLLR
+431 MIELLR

-454 FRYLRIFKVDY
+454 FRYLRAFKVDY

-483 GFISAMVDLARTV
+483 GFIAAMVDLARTV

-516 LGVRYGQGYLFGRP
+516 LGVRYGQGYLFGKP
-530 KMELATRKAGLAWQE
+530 KMELVARKAGLPWQK

>member
-1 MAHSPLVARMQSV
+1 MRSAATSKAR
-14 TAEQGLGRSRK
+14 GLSRSS
-25 GRDRF
+25 RDRF
-30 VVFAFAAAELLL
+30 VIFAFAAAELLV
-42 EADLRGHITFAEGAF
+42 EADLQGNITFAEGAF
-57 PARFGRPA
+57 RARFGRPA
-65 KDFLGQRLTALIAPA
+65 QEFLGKPVASLVATS
-80 DRPAFATALSLLAEQ
+80 DRPAFATALGLLLER
-95 GRLKPAVIKLADAAA
+95 GRLKPAALKLADDAA
-110 TPFSVAGLRLDDGEA
+110 TAFSVAALRLDDAEP

-137 LPGGPLPGGPGLASM
+137 LPGGPLPGGPGLASL

-160 EAGGPV
+160 EPGGPV
-166 GFLELKGPA
+166 GFLELTGPA
-175 GRFEPGI
+175 GRYVPGGD
-182 EVNRQI
+182 VNQEI

-195 AGEGAIATELAAGRY
+195 AGEGAVATELAAGRY
-210 GVLPGQMP
+210 GVLPGQAP
-218 FDLPSLT
+218 FDLPALT
-225 AAVADILKDRGVRD
+225 SAVAEILKDRGVND

-247 GLEAEGLNQ
+247 GLEAEGLSQ
-256 IQATR
+256 VQATR

-294 SERATLLRRSIA
+294 SERANVLRRSIA

-317 VSLTDRTPH
+317 VALSDRTPH

-340 AMSDPGEFVALAEAV
+340 AMSHPGEFVALAEAV

-424 QEDEAVR
+424 DEDEAAR
-431 MIDLLR
+431 MIALLR
-437 EHKIPVC
+437 RHKIPVC

-454 FRYLRIFKVDY
+454 FRYLRAFKVDY

-483 GFISAMVDLARTV
+483 GFIAAMVDLARTV

-516 LGVRYGQGYLFGRP
+516 LGVRYGQGYLFGKP
-530 KMELATRKAGLAWQE
+530 KMELATRKAGQAWQE

>member
-1 MAHSPLVARMQSV
+1 MQSV
-14 TAEQGLGRSRK
+14 TALQGHSLPRRSK
-25 GRDRF
+25 DRF
-30 VVFAFAAAELLL
+30 VVFAFAAAELLI
-42 EADLRGHITFAEGAF
+42 EADLRGRIIFAEGAF
-57 PARFGRPA
+57 RARFGRPA
-65 KDFLGQRLTALIAPA
+65 QDFVGQRLISLIAPS

-95 GRLKPAVIKLADAAA
+95 GRLKPAVIKLADAGA
-110 TPFSVAGLRLDDGEA
+110 TAFSVAGLKLEDDEGRLA
-125 KLVLTFAPLPRE
+125 LTFATLPRE

-160 EAGGPV
+160 EPGARV
-166 GFLELKGPA
+166 GFLELKGPE
-175 GRFEPGI
+175 GRFVPGG
-182 EVNRQI
+182 EVNREI
-188 QAELNKQ
+188 QAELSKQ
-195 AGEGAIATELAAGRY
+195 AGEGAVATELAAGRY

-225 AAVADILKDRGVRD
+225 SAVAEILKDRGVRD

-294 SERATLLRRSIA
+294 SERATALRRSIA

-317 VSLTDRTPH
+317 VALSDRSPH
-326 HYEALIRPLQADDT
+326 HYEALIRPLQADDS
-340 AMSDPGEFVALAEAV
+340 AMSHPGEFVALAEAV

-396 EDMKTLLEN
+396 EDMKELLEN

-454 FRYLRIFKVDY
+454 FRYLRAFKVDY

-483 GFISAMVDLARTV
+483 GFIAAMVDLARTV

-516 LGVRYGQGYLFGRP
+516 LGVRYGQGYLFGKP
-530 KMELATRKAGLAWQE
+530 KMELATRKAGQAWQE
-545 EK
+545 DK

>member
-1 MAHSPLVARMQSV
+1 MGFSPPEGIMRSGTVL
-14 TAEQGLGRSRK
+14 QGQTSSR
-25 GRDRF
+25 GSRDRF

-42 EADLRGHITFAEGAF
+42 EIDLYGRITFAEGAF
-57 PARFGRPA
+57 RARFGRSA
-65 KDFLGQRLTALIAPA
+65 QDFLGQPITSLIAPS
-80 DRPAFATALSLLAEQ
+80 DRPAFATALGLLLEQ
-95 GRLKPAVIKLADAAA
+95 GRLRPAAIKLADDAA
-110 TPFSVAGLRLDDGEA
+110 TAFSVAGLRLGDGEA
-125 KLVLTFAPLPRE
+125 KLALTFAPLPRE
-137 LPGGPLPGGPGLASM
+137 LRRGPLPGGPGLAST
-152 AEEILRSG
+152 AEELLRSG
-160 EAGGPV
+160 EPGGPI
-166 GFLELKGPA
+166 GFLELKSPT
-175 GRFEPGI
+175 GRFVPGG
-182 EVNRQI
+182 EVNRDI
-188 QAELNKQ
+188 QVELNKQ
-195 AGEGAIATELAAGRY
+195 AGQGAVATELAAGRY
-210 GVLPGQMP
+210 GILPGQTP
-218 FDLPSLT
+218 FDLPALT
-225 AAVADILKDRGVRD
+225 SAVTEILKDRGVDD

-247 GLEAEGLNQ
+247 GLEAQGLSQ
-256 IQATR
+256 VQATR
-261 ALRFALAAFARG
+261 ALRFALSAFARG

-294 SERATLLRRSIA
+294 SERAILLRRSIA

-317 VSLTDRTPH
+317 VSIADREPH
-326 HYEALIRPLQADDT
+326 HYEALIRPLQADDA
-340 AMSDPGEFVALAEAV
+340 AMSHPGEFVALAEAV

-396 EDMKTLLEN
+396 EDMKTLFDN
-405 TPGMAERLVVE
+405 TPGMADRLVVE

-424 QEDEAVR
+424 DEDEAAR
-431 MIDLLR
+431 MIELLR

-454 FRYLRIFKVDY
+454 FRYLRAFKVDY

-483 GFISAMVDLARTV
+483 GFIAAMVDLARTV

-516 LGVRYGQGYLFGRP
+516 LGVRYGQGYLFGKP
-530 KMELATRKAGLAWQE
+530 KMELATRKAGQAWQDA
-545 EK
+545 K

>member
-1 MAHSPLVARMQSV
+1 MQTV
-14 TAEQGLGRSRK
+14 TALQRPGQSSSRK
-25 GRDRF
+25 NRF
-30 VVFAFAAAELLL
+30 VVFAFAAAELLI
-42 EADLRGHITFAEGAF
+42 ETDLHGRICFAEGAF
-57 PARFGRPA
+57 PARFGKAA
-65 KDFLGQRLTALIAPA
+65 KDFLGQPVIALIAPS
-80 DRPAFATALSLLAEQ
+80 DRPAFATAMALLAEQ
-95 GRLKPAVIKLADAAA
+95 GRLKPAALKLADEAA
-110 TPFSVAGLRLDDGEA
+110 TAFSVAGLRLGDGDA
-125 KLVLTFAPLPRE
+125 KLALTFAPLPRE
-137 LPGGPLPGGPGLASM
+137 LPGGPLPGGPGLASL
-152 AEEILRSG
+152 AEEILRAG
-160 EAGGPV
+160 EPGGPIS
-166 GFLELKGPA
+166 FLELTGPA
-175 GRFEPGI
+175 GRYVPGG
-182 EVNRQI
+182 EVNREI
-188 QAELNKQ
+188 QAELNRQ
-195 AGEGAIATELAAGRY
+195 AGDGAVATELAAGRY
-210 GVLPGQMP
+210 GVLPGQVP
-218 FDLPSLT
+218 LDLPTLT
-225 AAVADILKDRGVRD
+225 SAVAEILKDRGVND

-247 GLEAEGLNQ
+247 GLEAEGLSQ
-256 IQATR
+256 VQATR

-294 SERATLLRRSIA
+294 SERAAALRRSIA

-317 VSLTDRTPH
+317 VSLTDHEPH
-326 HYEALIRPLQADDT
+326 HYEALIRPLQADDK
-340 AMSDPGEFVALAEAV
+340 ALSHPGEFVALAEAV

-405 TPGMAERLVVE
+405 TPGMADRLVVE

-424 QEDEAVR
+424 LEDEAVR

-437 EHKIPVC
+437 EHHIPVC

-454 FRYLRIFKVDY
+454 FRYLRAFKVDY

-483 GFISAMVDLARTV
+483 GFIAAMVDLARTV

-516 LGVRYGQGYLFGRP
+516 LGVRYGQGYLFGKP
-530 KMELATRKAGLAWQE
+530 KMELATRKTGQAWQE
-545 EK
+545 AK